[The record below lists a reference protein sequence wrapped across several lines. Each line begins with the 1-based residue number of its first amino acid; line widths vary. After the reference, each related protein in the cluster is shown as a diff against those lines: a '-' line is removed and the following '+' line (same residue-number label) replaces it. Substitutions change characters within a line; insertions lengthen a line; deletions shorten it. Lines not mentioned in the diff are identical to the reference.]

1 MIKMVAFDLDGTIGD
16 TIPFSLE
23 AFRRAVSPYVGY
35 TLSDAEIFQ
44 TFGLNELGMIK
55 TVTGGQ
61 WKEALADFYLLY
73 EQLHD
78 SCLFPYKGISDII
91 DCLNGRGVKIALITG
106 KGMKA
111 CKITLEKFGM
121 ADSFC
126 DIQTG
131 LETRPNK
138 AEAIKNLLEKYKL
151 QPDEFYYVGDAI
163 SDIKDAQ
170 NAGVICLSAA
180 WGDFADVKELSKL
193 NAENIFF
200 TTEKLLDFFSNL

>member
-23 AFRRAVSPYVGY
+23 AFRRAVAPYVEY

-44 TFGLNELGMIK
+44 TFGLNEIGMIK

-61 WKEALADFYLLY
+61 WKNALADFYLLY

-78 SCLFPYKGISDII
+78 SCLLPYKGIYNII
-91 DCLNGRGVKIALITG
+91 HCLNEKGVRTALITG
-106 KGMKA
+106 KGMRA

-121 ADSFC
+121 TDFFC
-126 DIQTG
+126 DIVTG

-138 AEAIKNLLEKYKL
+138 TESIKHLLEKYKL
-151 QPDEFYYVGDAI
+151 QPNEFYYIGDAV
-163 SDIKDAQ
+163 SDIKDAR
-170 NAGVICLSAA
+170 NADVVCLSAA

-193 NAENIFF
+193 NAENMFY
-200 TTEKLLDFFSNL
+200 TTEQLYEFFSML